1 MKDYV
6 KTGPRDF
13 MLEALKDKN
22 VIMEVVFTKTDGT
35 NRVMLCTQALEL
47 IPEDKHPSG
56 ESNTVYDEN
65 QVRVFDLEVNEWR
78 SFLKDNIIS
87 TQVRPL

>member
-13 MLEALKDKN
+13 MLEALKDKD